1 VTSAARQSF
10 GHLAGAVADGAGD
23 SVVLAGAVAMAADI
37 LAGAGGSG
45 GGFVARSGVVVAH
58 VRPTPAGGTGSAG
71 NRQPRRRVSRGMKP
85 ILTGAALALAFAA
98 APAQAQELFGGVLV
112 HDVDTGL
119 TKSGIEEG
127 VDFELGWRGER
138 IRFLRAVGAPTP
150 QAFVS
155 LNSAGNTHFAAAG
168 IAWKIGGRVYLRP
181 AIGVAVHTGPGRVVP
196 SDDRIDFGSRI
207 LFAPELGLGA
217 RLTSRASI
225 EASWVHLSH
234 AQLFGPQ
241 NPGLDTIGLRLNY
254 RFR

>member
-1 VTSAARQSF
+1 
-10 GHLAGAVADGAGD
+10 
-23 SVVLAGAVAMAADI
+23 
-37 LAGAGGSG
+37 
-45 GGFVARSGVVVAH
+45 
-58 VRPTPAGGTGSAG
+58 
-71 NRQPRRRVSRGMKP
+71 MKP
-85 ILTGAALALAFAA
+85 ILVIAVFALAPAFAA
-98 APAQAQELFGGVLV
+98 TPALGQELFGGVYV

-127 VDFELGWRGER
+127 VDLELGWRGER
-138 IRFLRAVGAPTP
+138 IGLLRLIGAPRP

-168 IAWKIGGRVYLRP
+168 LAWKIGGRVYLRP
-181 AIGVAVHTGPGRVVP
+181 GIGLAVHTGPGRVVP
-196 SDDRIDFGSRI
+196 GDDRIDFGSRI
-207 LFAPELGLGA
+207 LFAPELGVGTQLNE
-217 RLTSRASI
+217 RISV